1 MVINMKISKESAAS
15 GVRHTATEEELKLIN
30 NFTRRALKADE
41 VYVFSL
47 TLCDNEVDRDF
58 EVFSLSAL
66 QALKELFVGKTGIAD
81 HDAKSKNQTA
91 RIFTTELD
99 LLEGVNTIGE
109 RKARLNC
116 KAYIPV
122 TEFTKEV
129 ISRIES
135 GILKEVSVGCSVKTG
150 RCSICGKESCNH
162 VKGRIYGG
170 ERCVRILDNADDA
183 YEFSFVAVPAQ
194 RNAGVHKNFLN
205 KEERKLTEIFKN
217 LKEGESI
224 TLTYEEAMRLKKEA
238 QWGESYRNSLVAS
251 VKKASIMLQPEM
263 DAEIMEEMAL
273 SLNME
278 KLVSLNKYY
287 ENELERK
294 LPLKT
299 QLAEN
304 LIKKTGEADDVEF
317 RI

>member
-1 MVINMKISKESAAS
+1 MKINKESAAS
-15 GVRHTATEEELKLIN
+15 GVKNTATEEELKLIN
-30 NFTRRALKADE
+30 TYTRRTLKEDE

-47 TLCDNEVDRDF
+47 TLCDNEVDRDH
-58 EVFSLSAL
+58 EVFSLNAL
-66 QALKELFVGKTGIAD
+66 NTLKELFVGKTGITD

-91 RIFTTELD
+91 RIFSTELQMLD
-99 LLEGVNTIGE
+99 GVNIIGE

-122 TEFTKEV
+122 TEFTKDV

-135 GILKEVSVGCSVKTG
+135 GILKEVSVGCSVKTS
-150 RCSICGKESCNH
+150 RCSICGKENCSH
-162 VKGRIYGG
+162 IKGRSYGG
-170 ERCVRILDNADDA
+170 ETCVRILDNADDA

-205 KEERKLTEIFKN
+205 KEERNLTEIFKN

-224 TLTYEEAMRLKKEA
+224 TLTYNEAMNLKKA
-238 QWGESYRNSLVAS
+238 AKWGESYRNSLVTS
-251 VKKASIMLQPEM
+251 VKKACMMLQPEM
-263 DAEIMEEMAL
+263 DGEIMEEMAL
-273 SLNME
+273 SLDIE

-294 LPLKT
+294 LPVKT

-304 LIKKTGEADDVEF
+304 LFKSAGEANADDGEF